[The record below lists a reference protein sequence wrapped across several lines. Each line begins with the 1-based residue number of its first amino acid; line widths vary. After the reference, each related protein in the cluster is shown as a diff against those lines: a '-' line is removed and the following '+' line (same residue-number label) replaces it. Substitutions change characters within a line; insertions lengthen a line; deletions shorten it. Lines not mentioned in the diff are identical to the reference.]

1 MSRRAYRCHCAGPA
15 SSSPLA
21 AGDCHARSAAAHP
34 TLLPLRSFLPLL
46 PPAVGLKAD
55 AKRPAVGRCKAR
67 LRPNACAHRH
77 DALGAPRS
85 LTDSLAAVSEGVI
98 TEVSIPTTVDWVQ
111 RLPDLAVPM
120 LRGAVGALLSALLC
134 AMPDSAAVR
143 ERAS

>member
-1 MSRRAYRCHCAGPA
+1 MPNAPRW
-15 SSSPLA
+15 
-21 AGDCHARSAAAHP
+21 
-34 TLLPLRSFLPLL
+34 
-46 PPAVGLKAD
+46 AD
-55 AKRPAVGRCKAR
+55 AKPGFA
-67 LRPNACAHRH
+67 
-77 DALGAPRS
+77 
-85 LTDSLAAVSEGVI
+85 SLAAVSEGVI